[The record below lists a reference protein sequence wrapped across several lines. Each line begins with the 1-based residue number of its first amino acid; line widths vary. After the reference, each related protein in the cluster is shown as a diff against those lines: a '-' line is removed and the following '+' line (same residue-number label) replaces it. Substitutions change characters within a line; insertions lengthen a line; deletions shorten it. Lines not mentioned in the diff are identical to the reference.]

1 MHASLWQGIKLVFG
15 KEFTL
20 GLRFKAAWSTMFMF
34 ALTTLACV
42 SLALQ
47 GAPLEPELAAA
58 LLWIILFFAA
68 MAGAD
73 RGFADEDTAGTLLT
87 LQIYGSAQNVLWG
100 KMLYTCFLLVCLTF
114 FIVPLFLLL
123 LGAEVAAG
131 GVLAGTLLLGDVGIA
146 AAGTL
151 IAALTTG
158 AQVKSGLF
166 SVLMLPVI
174 LPVFLPAIFLT
185 AGTLGSGQL
194 PVHYLLGMALY
205 DGVLLAAA
213 SVLFD
218 YLWYED

>member
-73 RGFADEDTAGTLLT
+73 RGFADEDTAGTLL
-87 LQIYGSAQNVLWG
+87 QCPNRAMGQNALYVFFARMSDVLH
-100 KMLYTCFLLVCLTF
+100 C
-114 FIVPLFLLL
+114 
-123 LGAEVAAG
+123 A
-131 GVLAGTLLLGDVGIA
+131 
-146 AAGTL
+146 
-151 IAALTTG
+151 
-158 AQVKSGLF
+158 
-166 SVLMLPVI
+166 
-174 LPVFLPAIFLT
+174 PVFAFT
-185 AGTLGSGQL
+185 GG
-194 PVHYLLGMALY
+194 
-205 DGVLLAAA
+205 
-213 SVLFD
+213 
-218 YLWYED
+218 